1 MTTTRTQTIDDI
13 VLRRGAH
20 ASIDEGAC
28 DASRGAHEE
37 HARREGRRKGRR
49 VGRRRC
55 DLGLDDARSP
65 DLRGVPYRADGRC
78 GRSIMTDEA
87 AAERALIVAW
97 LRARRG
103 LSGDS
108 ALLEALRR
116 PAYTSALT
124 HSTLTAPAGVNSQ
137 VLTPDRADATDPA
150 QIQGVTSE
158 PGS

>member
-37 HARREGRRKGRR
+37 HARRE
-49 VGRRRC
+49 GRRRC